1 MFEQIKALAR
11 LTVQDPRAAA
21 AGLLADR
28 AALPHAMPLAI
39 VVVILGVFLSFGQ
52 SLVVETTPGT
62 LAADM
67 LKNPLLLAVIQFM
80 GLMIS
85 TIAILVVGRMF
96 GGRGN
101 FAQTLLLSVWLQ
113 FFMFF
118 VQMPITLV
126 AIVAPSIASV
136 LNTAAMFFFL
146 YLTVS
151 FVAELHGFRSRLK
164 VLGGFIFASLIAS
177 FLILFI
183 LRMAGF
189 DLEGV

>member
-1 MFEQIKALAR
+1 MRQQLKALVR

-28 AALPHAMPLAI
+28 DAAAQAMPLAI

-52 SLVVETTPGT
+52 SLVVEITPHSF
-62 LAADM
+62 AADM
-67 LKNPLLLAVIQFM
+67 LQNPLLLAVIQFM

-85 TIAILVVGRMF
+85 TIAILVIGRMF
-96 GGRGN
+96 GGRGS

-113 FFMFF
+113 FFMLI
-118 VQMPITLV
+118 VQAPITLV
-126 AIVAPSIASV
+126 AIVAPPVASM
-136 LNTAAMFFFL
+136 LNTAAVFFFL